1 MKKSLFLLLAAAMA
15 FVGCQKEEIN
25 SVGVNE
31 GKREITLL
39 TSADAFGPRS
49 RMTYADGAGLAWNLE
64 TDWNRLGVTSNVQ
77 DAGRS
82 TSMLV
87 DETDGTVSFKAN
99 IAPPATHVLTYYPH
113 IEEAPRHTLA
123 VDNGSKLYTIR
134 QLTPAEQVQVAA
146 GEMDASNITLIG
158 ATPIY
163 VDDGQEHSAAWEIG
177 EGLDNPML
185 LTSAIL
191 RFRVYDS
198 SAAYASENVE
208 SISVTVDGASPNA
221 DVVSTGN
228 ITETTVAP
236 VVAYENGTPTSVV
249 TLENVM
255 SLASAVSAETT
266 QGIYLGVTPYNAKV
280 TYVVTTDT
288 AVYTFKTSAEKNI
301 EAGSVYDIALNLSS
315 SAAVREARE
324 QYVCPVLT
332 KLYDTEI
339 VVDGETVVAAA
350 SLKLVDRDG
359 SELDFV
365 TYKSYVSLVCER
377 QGDEGVA
384 EVSLGDDGV
393 ISIVFP
399 ENAYSSTVTW
409 TLTASGNYET
419 VSTVDFFQAKNTG
432 GSVLHTFVYTIYNSD
447 KPDENG
453 KGPGFGK
460 EGGSIGDKYRI
471 EGITIDNTTYNPG
484 SLNLIFENG
493 LIDLLMDKA
502 IGFGE
507 ITENDVQVPG
517 SDPLTENPESF
528 VTFEPYENGGAAIYI
543 RVVLTPNDTGVRR
556 TFKIITYDGNGEQV
570 SSIAYFQNA

>member
-1 MKKSLFLLLAAAMA
+1 MA
-15 FVGCQKEEIN
+15 FVGCQKENIDN
-25 SVGVNE
+25 VGTNG
-31 GKREITLL
+31 GKRQISLL
-39 TSADAFGPRS
+39 TSADEFGPRS
-49 RMTYADGAGLAWNLE
+49 RMTYADGAGLAW
-64 TDWNRLGVTSNVQ
+64 DADADINRLGVTSNVQ
-77 DAGRS
+77 DAGSS
-82 TSMLV
+82 TAITV
-87 DETDGTVSFKAN
+87 NEDGSATFVAAV
-99 IAPPATHVLTYYPH
+99 APPATHILTYYPW
-113 IEEAPRHTLA
+113 IAGAPRHTLS

-134 QLTPAEQVQVAA
+134 QTTPAEQQQNEA
-146 GEMDASNITLIG
+146 GAMDATNVNLIS
-158 ATPIY
+158 AAPIEIG
-163 VDDGQEHSAAWEIG
+163 DGQGDDVQTPEIQ
-177 EGLDNPML
+177 NQMIM
-185 LTSAIL
+185 TNAIL

-208 SISVTVDGASPNA
+208 SVSVAVEGASPNA
-221 DVVSTGN
+221 DVVSSGN
-228 ITETTVAP
+228 ITETSVAP
-236 VVAYENGTPTSVV
+236 AVTYENGTPTSVV
-249 TLENVM
+249 TLGTAM

-266 QGIYLGVTPYNAKV
+266 SGIYLAVTPYNAKV

-288 AVYTFKTSAEKNI
+288 AVYTFATSAEKNI

-315 SAAVREARE
+315 SAAVRVARE

-339 VVDGETVVAAA
+339 VVDGETVAAAA

-359 SELDFV
+359 SELDFA

-377 QGDEGVA
+377 QGDDGVA

-419 VSTVDFFQAKNTG
+419 VSTVDFTQAKNTG
-432 GSVLHTFVYTIYNSD
+432 GSVLHTFVYTIYNND

-460 EGGSIGDKYRI
+460 EGGSIGDRYRI

>member
-1 MKKSLFLLLAAAMA
+1 MA
-15 FVGCQKEEIN
+15 FVGCQKENIDN
-25 SVGVNE
+25 VGTNG
-31 GKREITLL
+31 GKRQISLL
-39 TSADAFGPRS
+39 TSADEFGPRS
-49 RMTYADGAGLAWNLE
+49 RMTYADGAGLAW
-64 TDWNRLGVTSNVQ
+64 DADADISRLGVTSNVQ
-77 DAGRS
+77 DAGSS
-82 TSMLV
+82 TAITV
-87 DETDGTVSFKAN
+87 NEDGSATFVAAV
-99 IAPPATHVLTYYPH
+99 APPATHILTYYPW
-113 IEEAPRHTLA
+113 IAGAPRHTLS

-134 QLTPAEQVQVAA
+134 QTTPAEQEQSVAGA
-146 GEMDASNITLIG
+146 MDASNISLIG
-158 ATPIY
+158 VAPIEIG
-163 VDDGQEHSAAWEIG
+163 DGQGQDLQTPEVQ
-177 EGLDNPML
+177 NQML
-185 LTSAIL
+185 MTSAIL

-208 SISVTVDGASPNA
+208 SVSVTVEGASPNA
-221 DVVSTGN
+221 DVVSSGN
-228 ITETTVAP
+228 ITETSVAP
-236 VVAYENGTPTSVV
+236 VVTYENGTSTSVV

-266 QGIYLGVTPYNAKV
+266 SGIYLGVTPYNAKV
-280 TYVVTTDT
+280 TYVVTTDVAT
-288 AVYTFKTSAEKNI
+288 YTFVTSAAKVV
-301 EAGSVYDIALNLSS
+301 EAGSVYDVALNLSS
-315 SAAVREARE
+315 SAAVRVARE

-332 KLYDTEI
+332 KLYETEI
-339 VVDGETVVAAA
+339 VVDGETVAAAA

-359 SELDFV
+359 SELDFA

-419 VSTVDFFQAKNTG
+419 ISSVDFTQAKNTG
-432 GSVLHTFVYTIYNSD
+432 GSVLHTFVYTIYNND

-460 EGGSIGDKYRI
+460 EGGSIGDRYRI

-528 VTFEPYENGGAAIYI
+528 VTFEPYENRGAAIYI

>member
-1 MKKSLFLLLAAAMA
+1 MA
-15 FVGCQKEEIN
+15 FVGCQKENIDN
-25 SVGVNE
+25 VGTNG
-31 GKREITLL
+31 GKRQISLL
-39 TSADAFGPRS
+39 TSADEFGPRS
-49 RMTYADGAGLAWNLE
+49 RMTYVDGAGLAW
-64 TDWNRLGVTSNVQ
+64 DADADINRLGVTSNVQ
-77 DAGRS
+77 DAGSS
-82 TSMLV
+82 TAITV
-87 DETDGTVSFKAN
+87 NEDGTATFKGAV
-99 IAPPATHVLTYYPH
+99 APPATHILTYYPW
-113 IEEAPRHTLA
+113 IPGAPRHTLS

-134 QLTPAEQVQVAA
+134 QATPAEQVQSAA
-146 GEMDASNITLIG
+146 GAMDASNITLIG
-158 ATPIY
+158 AAPIEIG
-163 VDDGQEHSAAWEIG
+163 DGQGQELQTPEVK
-177 EGLDNPML
+177 NQML
-185 LTSAIL
+185 MTSAIL

-208 SISVTVDGASPNA
+208 SVSVTVEGASPNA
-221 DVVSTGN
+221 DVVSSGN
-228 ITETTVAP
+228 ITETSVAP
-236 VVAYENGTPTSVV
+236 VVTYENGTPTSVV
-249 TLENVM
+249 TLGTAM

-266 QGIYLGVTPYNAKV
+266 SGIYLAVTPYNAKV

-288 AVYTFKTSAEKNI
+288 AVYTFATSAEKNI

-315 SAAVREARE
+315 SAAVRVARE

-339 VVDGETVVAAA
+339 VVDGETVAAAA

-359 SELDFV
+359 SELDFA

-377 QGDEGVA
+377 QGDDGVA
-384 EVSLGDDGV
+384 EVSIGDDGV

-419 VSTVDFFQAKNTG
+419 VSTVDFTQTKNTG
-432 GSVLHTFVYTIYNSD
+432 GSVLHTFVYTIYNND

-460 EGGSIGDKYRI
+460 EGGSIGDRYRI

>member
-1 MKKSLFLLLAAAMA
+1 MKKSLFLLLTAAMA
-15 FVGCQKEEIN
+15 FVGCQKENTDNMCID
-25 SVGVNE
+25 G
-31 GKREITLL
+31 GKRQIVLV
-39 TSADAFGPRS
+39 TSADAFGPGS
-49 RMTYADGAGLAWNLE
+49 RMNYVDGAGLTWDAE
-64 TDWNRLGVTSNVQ
+64 ADINRLGVTSNWQ
-77 DAGRS
+77 DTGS
-82 TSMLV
+82 SITLDV
-87 DETDGTVSFKAN
+87 DPEDGTTKFSASVRSD
-99 IAPPATHVLTYYPH
+99 ATHILTYYPW
-113 IEEAPRHTLA
+113 ISGRFSLNIDGGTLKY
-123 VDNGSKLYTIR
+123 SIR
-134 QLTPAEQVQVAA
+134 QVTPAEQVQSAA
-146 GEMDASNITLIG
+146 GTMDASNITLIG
-158 ATPIY
+158 ASTIELIP
-163 VDDGQEHSAAWEIG
+163 IG
-177 EGLDNPML
+177 ESQEPNKYSNPMRM
-185 LTSAIL
+185 TSAIL

-208 SISVTVDGASPNA
+208 SVSVTVEGASPNA
-221 DVVSTGN
+221 DVISSGDN
-228 ITETTVAP
+228 FKDTTTPPTVT
-236 VVAYENGTPTSVV
+236 YEKGTSTSVV
-249 TLENVM
+249 TLENMM

-280 TYVVTTDT
+280 TYVVTTDMAT
-288 AVYTFKTSAEKNI
+288 YTFATSAAKVV

-332 KLYDTEI
+332 KLYETEI
-339 VVDGETVVAAA
+339 AVGGETVAAAA
-350 SLKLVDRDG
+350 SLKLVDRSG
-359 SELDFV
+359 AELDFA
-365 TYKSYVSLVCER
+365 TYKSYVSIVCER
-377 QGDEGVA
+377 QGDDATA
-384 EVSLGDDGV
+384 EVTLGDDGT

-419 VSTVDFFQAKNTG
+419 VSSVDFTQAKNTG
-432 GSVLHTFVYTIYNSD
+432 GSVLHTFVYTIYNND

-460 EGGSIGDKYRI
+460 EGGSIGDRYRI